1 MGKLIQFIVSFYINL
16 RGKVSIYLNQKK
28 HEEFETIEDLNSSA
42 NSTEPDTSN
51 LNDSEGLMDLSSTLP
66 PEERTKRLRAQLG
79 NYITSLGAGEGF
91 GEIAL
96 VSEDRRTASIIADET
111 TDLMV
116 VNKALYARCLQ
127 APAQRKLNEKQ
138 SFINGSQ
145 FFGSWPNKMKK
156 LLSLCLERDVIPYDS
171 FLQRQG
177 EVADK
182 ICFVISGEAKVSVNP
197 TTHCTQYPRLY
208 PLKLPENAERD
219 IISSWIE

>member
-1 MGKLIQFIVSFYINL
+1 MFSFYINL
-16 RGKVSIYLNQKK
+16 RGKVSIYLNHKK
-28 HEEFETIEDLNSSA
+28 HEESDTVEDLNLSL
-42 NSTEPDTSN
+42 NSTGELDSSHLNDTSQ
-51 LNDSEGLMDLSSTLP
+51 SFTDLSFTMSP
-66 PEERTKRLRAQLG
+66 QEKSRILRDRLG

-96 VSEDRRTASIIADET
+96 VSENTRTATIIADEV

-138 SFINGSQ
+138 SFINNSQ
-145 FFGSWPNKMKK
+145 FFGSWPPKMKK

-171 FLQRQG
+171 YLQRQG
-177 EVADK
+177 EAADK
-182 ICFVISGEAKVSVNP
+182 IFFMISGEAKVSANP
-197 TTHCTQYPRLY
+197 STHSVQYPRLY
-208 PLKLPENAERD
+208 PLKLPENAEKD